1 MGIFLDFIKLSYPE
15 KILAL
20 ESLFWVILIRV
31 MIWVFPFS
39 FVQKRVQ
46 IIANYLSPD
55 ELDKIPTVKMK
66 RIRMMIVIISRYI
79 PWATCLVQAM
89 AGHILFSRYGYNTII
104 KIGVL
109 NEDGVFEAHA
119 WLEKNGDV
127 VLGESEKNYKTILG
141 IRRDSS

>member
-20 ESLFWVILIRV
+20 ESLFWVTVVRV

-46 IIANYLSPD
+46 KIATYLSPD
-55 ELDKIPTVKMK
+55 ELDKVPKVRID

-79 PWATCLVQAM
+79 PRATCLVQANGW
-89 AGHILFSRYGYNTII
+89 AYIIFTIRI
-104 KIGVL
+104 Q
-109 NEDGVFEAHA
+109 HHH
-119 WLEKNGDV
+119 KNWSFKRRWSFRSPCMVGKKWQC
-127 VLGESEKNYKTILG
+127 GSG
-141 IRRDSS
+141 RIRKKL

>member
-20 ESLFWVILIRV
+20 ESLFWVTVVRV
-31 MIWVFPFS
+31 MIWIFPFS
-39 FVQKRVQ
+39 FAQKRVQ
-46 IIANYLSPD
+46 KIATYLSPD
-55 ELDKIPTVKMK
+55 ELDKVHKVRIE
-66 RIRMMIVIISRYI
+66 RIRMMIVVISRYI
-79 PWATCLVQAM
+79 PRATCLVQAM
-89 AGHILFSRYGYNTII
+89 AGHIIFSRYGYNTII

-119 WLEKNGDV
+119 WLEHSGNV

-141 IRRDSS
+141 I

>member
-1 MGIFLDFIKLSYPE
+1 MGIFLDFIKLSYQE

-20 ESLFWVILIRV
+20 ESLFWVILVRV
-31 MIWVFPFS
+31 MIWIFPFS

-46 IIANYLSPD
+46 KIANYLSPD
-55 ELDKIPTVKMK
+55 ELDKVPKVRIE
-66 RIRMMIVIISRYI
+66 RIRMMIVITSRYI
-79 PWATCLVQAM
+79 PKITCLVQAM
-89 AGHILFSRYGYNTII
+89 AGHILFSRYGYNTLI

-119 WLEKNGDV
+119 WLENNGDV

-141 IRRDSS
+141 I